1 MFRCWNAD
9 TRKRPERVVEGFAL
23 CEDGD
28 VPLSEDEQRILS
40 EIEQQLYESDPALAR
55 EVGSTTVYSHASRNL
70 RWAVLGFLVGLA
82 VMIFTLTTSF
92 WLAFLGFAIMLAAA
106 LYFEQ
111 NARRLGRAGLQQLSQ
126 SMRGGGLRNIVAGE
140 NGGLRDRIR
149 RTDEDEDPSAN

>member
-1 MFRCWNAD
+1 M
-9 TRKRPERVVEGFAL
+9 L
-23 CEDGD
+23 CEDRD

-70 RWAVLGFLVGLA
+70 RWAILGFLVGLA

-92 WLAFLGFAIMLAAA
+92 WLAFVGFAIMLAAA

-126 SMRGGGLRNIVAGE
+126 SMRGGGFRNIVGGNE
-140 NGGLRDRIR
+140 SPQGGLRDRLR
-149 RTDEDEDPSAN
+149 RQDDDDDSSTN